1 MLLNNT
7 PHGYVQLS
15 SSMGLRQMDPLSPY
29 LFLHCVWLDLKR
41 GNGKEKSKGME
52 IIRKEKEN
60 ISSRVCLNI
69 RQKGKKLRRKKKN
82 FLCLVCKRKMKILEF
97 YLYTFF
103 YNLMGRDG
111 PEPMI
116 RPLWVAGPIW
126 SCDKDNY
133 P

>member
-52 IIRKEKEN
+52 IV
-60 ISSRVCLNI
+60 SL
-69 RQKGKKLRRKKKN
+69 
-82 FLCLVCKRKMKILEF
+82 KIL
-97 YLYTFF
+97 
-103 YNLMGRDG
+103 
-111 PEPMI
+111 I
-116 RPLWVAGPIW
+116 PINW
-126 SCDKDNY
+126 LIN
-133 P
+133 PRIFM

>member
-15 SSMGLRQMDPLSPY
+15 GSTGLRQMDPLSPY

-60 ISSRVCLNI
+60 ISSCVCLNI
-69 RQKGKKLRRKKKN
+69 RQKGKKLRRKKKFPLFGLQKENEN
-82 FLCLVCKRKMKILEF
+82 FRVLPL
-97 YLYTFF
+97 YLF
-103 YNLMGRDG
+103 L
-111 PEPMI
+111 
-116 RPLWVAGPIW
+116 
-126 SCDKDNY
+126 
-133 P
+133 